1 MGHKYRSTDRMSAV
15 ISDDYKLLQVM
26 SRFGISLGFGE
37 KNVADVCLQSGVDCD
52 TFLAVCNFIGNGIK
66 PTFDEYSLLS
76 VSSLMSYLRNSHSYF
91 LDFMLPDIRQKLVLA
106 VDCSS
111 RNEVAFLILKFFDE
125 YVGEVRRHMDYEN
138 AHIFT
143 YVDGLLAGKRQ
154 SGFSLEHCESE
165 FSHASHKNMDGRLG
179 DLKNIVIRY
188 CPTAHNNNL
197 LNSALFDLFSF
208 EEDLLSHCQLEDSLF
223 IPVVSMLES
232 SVEAEDEPEEEESV
246 STSEREPLSQREREI
261 IVGVVK
267 GMTNKEIADSLCIS
281 IHTVLT
287 HRRNIARKLEIH
299 SSAGLVIYAIVNG
312 IVNVEDI
319 KDQNYN

>member
-26 SRFGISLGFGE
+26 SRFGLSLGFGD
-37 KNVADVCLQSGVDCD
+37 KNIQDVCSQSGVDCD
-52 TFLAVCNFIGNGIK
+52 TFLAVCNFIGSGIK
-66 PTFDEYSLLS
+66 PTFDEYASLS

-91 LDFMLPDIRQKLVLA
+91 LDFMLPNIRQKLVLA

-125 YVGEVRRHMDYEN
+125 YAGEVQRHMDYEN
-138 AHIFT
+138 THIFT
-143 YVDGLLAGKRQ
+143 YVDALLAGKRPT
-154 SGFSLEHCESE
+154 GFSLEQYESE
-165 FSHASHKNMDGRLG
+165 FSHASHKNMDGRLS

-188 CPTAHNNNL
+188 CPTAHNTNL

-208 EEDLLSHCQLEDSLF
+208 EEDLGSHCQLEDSLF
-223 IPVVSMLES
+223 IPVVSILES
-232 SVEAEDEPEEEESV
+232 SVDVDDAPGEAEAVD
-246 STSEREPLSQREREI
+246 TADREPLSQREKEI
-261 IVGVVK
+261 IIGVVK

-319 KDQNYN
+319 KEQSYS